1 MAVRLPG
8 FNPLERLK
16 GALVGGQRQI
26 GKAAG
31 DIRSVADE
39 LGTAGSLL
47 PFSKVKTPQPTKS
60 LPKAQGPP
68 PSSEETSQTHE
79 IATACV
85 PCALGHFSRSA
96 GALEEG
102 MRFKDQ
108 GITSNEILDR
118 VGGVLKEQN
127 TLERYDLTP
136 EKLQRSPPWEREIAE
151 RALFESRRIRHVL
164 EGLESIEQLE
174 TVAAETAA
182 FYRKLNREWFQK
194 RFAHR
199 RSGAATTAE
208 NKVDLSGD
216 DSGNKNNQL

>member
-1 MAVRLPG
+1 MLGRLPG
-8 FNPLERLK
+8 FSPLDQLK
-16 GALVGGQRQI
+16 GALAQGQRRI

-31 DIRSVADE
+31 DIRSVAKD
-39 LGTAGSLL
+39 LGHVGSGQ
-47 PFSKVKTPQPTKS
+47 PFSQEKVS
-60 LPKAQGPP
+60 RPP
-68 PSSEETSQTHE
+68 PSASSPSKLPPEETPQTQE

-96 GALEEG
+96 GALEEA

-151 RALFESRRIRHVL
+151 KALFESRRVRHVL

-199 RSGAATTAE
+199 ASGADVPAE
-208 NKVDLSGD
+208 NTPKENG
-216 DSGNKNNQL
+216 

>member
-1 MAVRLPG
+1 MAFRLLG
-8 FNPLERLK
+8 FSPLNRLK
-16 GALVGGQRQI
+16 AVLVDGQRQI
-26 GKAAG
+26 GKAAS

-39 LGTAGSLL
+39 LGTTVNRK
-47 PFSKVKTPQPTKS
+47 PFPQEKVREPTPHVVPLSQVV
-60 LPKAQGPP
+60 
-68 PSSEETSQTHE
+68 PSEDTSQAQE

-96 GALEEG
+96 GALEEA

-136 EKLQRSPPWEREIAE
+136 EKILRSPPWEREIAE
-151 RALFESRRIRHVL
+151 RALFESRRVRHVL

-182 FYRKLNREWFQK
+182 FYRKLNREWFKK

-199 RSGAATTAE
+199 AGGADGPAE
-208 NKVDLSGD
+208 NISKEST
-216 DSGNKNNQL
+216 

>member
-39 LGTAGSLL
+39 LGTAGSRL

-60 LPKAQGPP
+60 LPSAPGPP
-68 PSSEETSQTHE
+68 PSSEKTSQNQE

-96 GALEEG
+96 GALEEA
-102 MRFKDQ
+102 MRFKDR
-108 GITSNEILDR
+108 GLTSNEILDR

-127 TLERYDLTP
+127 TLERHDLTP
-136 EKLQRSPPWEREIAE
+136 EKLLRSPQWEREIAE
-151 RALFESRRIRHVL
+151 EALVESRRIRHVL
-164 EGLESIEQLE
+164 EGLETMEQLE
-174 TVAAETAA
+174 EVAAETAA
-182 FYRKLNREWFQK
+182 FYRKLNREWFK
-194 RFAHR
+194 RRFAHR
-199 RSGAATTAE
+199 GGGADVTAE
-208 NKVDLSGD
+208 NKVELG
-216 DSGNKNNQL
+216 GGAL